1 MHRRVEIVSIP
12 ALVDVLGKFRQIDS
26 LFAFVLGS
34 ILARNFTMSDNM
46 FAKVREFVVRLI
58 KDGEF
63 RSTLEQTEASKR
75 TDYLAEQ
82 GYSFTTEF
90 FEAGAIELMSAQ
102 QSGEFNEV
110 SEEELAGVFGGY
122 MGKLPIIQPMY
133 GVIWWPIDPIR
144 PRPIGPQ
151 PLYGVIIGDIL

>member
-1 MHRRVEIVSIP
+1 
-12 ALVDVLGKFRQIDS
+12 
-26 LFAFVLGS
+26 
-34 ILARNFTMSDNM
+34 MSDNV
-46 FAKVREFVVRLI
+46 FARVKEFVVRLI

-63 RSTLEQTEASKR
+63 RSELEQTEASER
-75 TDYLAEQ
+75 TEYLAEQ
-82 GYSFTTEF
+82 GYAFTTES
-90 FEAGAIELMSAQ
+90 FEAGAIELMTAQ
-102 QSGEFNEV
+102 LNGEFTEV

-133 GVIWWPIDPIR
+133 GVIWWPIEPIR